1 MGMISAQD
9 SHLDIQIDHEAR
21 GEDALHEN
29 AHAQPDH
36 LEPDQI
42 IEVNRAALLA
52 GPAYRA
58 HLRAG
63 PEHGRGALEEE
74 VGDEKVREHL
84 HVEGG
89 LHARGGGGPRD
100 RGEAALALE
109 QVVDAGVPRPRGD
122 VRRGAADAA
131 DGAHVALLEREA
143 RRRVGGGRA
152 AVHLGDDG
160 GAEGF
165 VAAHDEDGGAELGEA
180 DCDARADALCP
191 SEDDDVCA
199 CELEGGCECVV
210 VDHG

>member
-1 MGMISAQD
+1 MISAQD

-21 GEDALHEN
+21 GEDALHKV

-42 IEVNRAALLA
+42 VEVNRAALLA
-52 GPAYRA
+52 RPAYRA
-58 HLRAG
+58 HLRALLQ
-63 PEHGRGALEEE
+63 HGRGALEEE

-89 LHARGGGGPRD
+89 LHARGGRRPRD

-109 QVVDAGVPRPRGD
+109 QVVNARLPRPGGD
-122 VRRGAADAA
+122 VRRRAADAA

-180 DCDARADALCP
+180 DGDAHADALRAA
-191 SEDDDVCA
+191 EDDDA
-199 CELEGGCECVV
+199 CGCEFEGGCECVV
-210 VDHG
+210 VDHGR